1 MVANQYNDMNR
12 AKIAH
17 EMATYQTVMPSPAGA
32 FVNGYEPVV
41 GSGVGVYEKGDG
53 DRVVGSG
60 NARGGCNECH
70 GGAYRNPTD
79 LSHLEQYKHRELGPK
94 QGFGNLGLQPDVRVA
109 LALGAGLR
117 GNRTSKHGCLDRH
130 DEFNNSGKSNC
141 PKGHEVCSC
150 GSGNARGGKYYHDKR
165 RDAPVI
171 KYVPEDRTKYGGK
184 GFKPK
189 PAPRKAAPKPA
200 PKKAAPKKE
209 EPKKDEPKPKS
220 YMERGQDLVKGI
232 EEGVKGVEKAV
243 EIGQKVAPYVEKAP
257 EAVKSAFNT
266 VKGWFGRGNARGGKK
281 GVSKRNTHAEK
292 VRGVSA
298 SGNARGSGN
307 ARADI
312 VRKVMKDKGLSMI
325 KASSYVKEHDLYKP
339 KASGGRFCR
348 TKQGK
353 PC

>member
-1 MVANQYNDMNR
+1 MPIDTPYNRMVANQYNEMNR

-32 FVNGYEPVV
+32 FTNGYEPVV
-41 GSGVGVYEKGDG
+41 GSGVGVYHKGDG
-53 DRVVGSG
+53 DRIVGSG

-70 GGAYRNPTD
+70 GYGNARGG
-79 LSHLEQYKHRELGPK
+79 S
-94 QGFGNLGLQPDVRVA
+94 NLGLQPDVRVA

-130 DEFNNSGKSNC
+130 DEFNNSGKIHC

-150 GSGNARGGKYYHDKR
+150 GGRRGGPSTYTAR
-165 RDAPVI
+165 
-171 KYVPEDRTKYGGK
+171 GGK
-184 GFKPK
+184 GFKLKAPPK
-189 PAPRKAAPKPA
+189 KAPPKKAP

-209 EPKKDEPKPKS
+209 EPKKEEPKPKS

-243 EIGQKVAPYVEKAP
+243 EIGQKVAPYIEKAP
-257 EAVKSAFNT
+257 EAVKSAYNT
-266 VKGWFGRGNARGGKK
+266 VKGWFGKGNARGGRRGVDKK
-281 GVSKRNTHAEK
+281 NTHAEK
-292 VRGVSA
+292 VRGVAA

-312 VRKVMKDKGLSMI
+312 VKKVMKDKGLSMI
-325 KASSYVKEHDLYKP
+325 KASSYVKEHGLYKATGSGCYTDP
-339 KASGGRFCR
+339 KTKRRSCR
-348 TKQGK
+348 
-353 PC
+353 